1 MVFFLS
7 SQVFADEDTERDLK
21 AEFLLFLET
30 ERMHDFKLQELIGEG
45 LNPDEVKN
53 QYGENALIVFMNRV
67 HIVEGKESFKDS
79 MMSRDDLSFEQ
90 KMKHLES
97 HMKHFREIV
106 ETLLGEIV
114 DPNAVDRYGKSLL
127 NKAASL
133 GDSKTVELL
142 LKAGAKPNIIY
153 ERSWNSFLSPLH
165 EALVVRTGIG
175 EMGIPDFMMESERL
189 ATMRLL
195 LEKGADP
202 NATVE
207 GRGQPSPAHLAVR
220 IGNILAISLLHEF
233 EADINQTTQMKI
245 FEETPLDEAIRRGYP
260 NVEKHLR
267 ALGGKKAEE
276 ISGCSVYSLL

>member
-1 MVFFLS
+1 MIFSLS
-7 SQVFADEDTERDLK
+7 SHVFADEDTERDLRV
-21 AEFLLFLET
+21 ELLLFLET
-30 ERMHDFKLQELIGEG
+30 ERMHDFKLQDLIGEG
-45 LNPDEVKN
+45 VNPAEVKN
-53 QYGENALIVFMNRV
+53 QYGENALIVFMNRA

-90 KMKHLES
+90 KMKHFERN
-97 HMKHFREIV
+97 MKHFREIV
-106 ETLLGEIV
+106 ETLLGEGV
-114 DPNAVDRYGKSLL
+114 DPSAVDRYGQSLL
-127 NKAASL
+127 GKAAAF
-133 GDSKTVELL
+133 GDSKTVKLL
-142 LKAGAKPNIIY
+142 LEAGARPNVY
-153 ERSWNSFLSPLH
+153 ERKWAYRSPLH
-165 EALVVRTGIG
+165 EVLAPRTGIG
-175 EMGIPDFMMESERL
+175 EMGIPNTMMEAERL

-233 EADINQTTQMKI
+233 EADISQTTQMKI